1 MLISRLRKKP
11 GIAVVTP
18 ESTEDLWVLRR
29 ILKNGDIITSQ
40 TKRVIK
46 KEKEFTRP
54 DKGERINVKLAIEL
68 ENISIDQVL
77 ERIRVSGKITE
88 TTDDSISKGSYH
100 SLNITLGNSIAISK
114 KELEDFQIRLLKKR
128 GKTSDRYI
136 IITID
141 RRQAGIGLVTGT
153 HLRVFPDI
161 LSGLAGK
168 MYKTKATLDTFFDEL
183 IKNITSIDGDNTN
196 IVVTGPTEVKRTF
209 VNYVGEKKK
218 NIHKKITVIDG
229 IDLAGQ
235 EGVYMA
241 LKHPSIKEFMKN
253 SELSSASLATEEAI
267 NKISK
272 NDNKVC
278 YSFRD
283 VKKVAKMGAIE
294 KVMISS
300 KVFELI
306 DEEEVITLLD
316 EIEKFNGQ
324 IYLLDSSTEVGK
336 QIDSIGGIIALL
348 RYPVY
353 EVD

>member
-1 MLISRLRKKP
+1 MLINRLRKKP

-18 ESTEDLWVLRR
+18 ESIEDLWVLRR
-29 ILKNGDIITSQ
+29 IMKNGDIITSQ

-46 KEKEFTRP
+46 NQKEFTRP
-54 DKGERINVKLAIEL
+54 DKGERINVKLSIEL

-77 ERIRVSGKITE
+77 ERIRISGKITE
-88 TTDDSISKGSYH
+88 TTDESISKGSYH

-114 KELEDFQIRLLKKR
+114 KELEDFQIGLLKKR

-136 IITID
+136 IMTLD
-141 RRQAGIGLVTGT
+141 RRQAGVGLVTGT

-168 MYKTKATLDTFFDEL
+168 MYKTKATFDTFFDEL
-183 IKNITSIDGDNTN
+183 IKNITNIDGDNTN
-196 IVVTGPTEVKRTF
+196 IVVTGPTEVKRAF
-209 VNYVGEKKK
+209 VNYVGEKKQK
-218 NIHKKITVIDG
+218 IHKKITVIDG

-241 LKHPSIKEFMKN
+241 LKHPAIKEFMKN

-272 NDNKVC
+272 NDNRVY
-278 YSFRD
+278 YSFKD
-283 VKKVAKMGAIE
+283 VKKVAEMGAIE

-300 KVFELI
+300 KIFELT
-306 DEEEVITLLD
+306 EEVEVITLLD
-316 EIEKFNGQ
+316 KIEKFDGN

-336 QIDSIGGIIALL
+336 QIDSVGVIIALL

>member
-1 MLISRLRKKP
+1 MLINRLRKKP

-18 ESTEDLWVLRR
+18 ESIEDLWVLRR

-46 KEKEFTRP
+46 NQKEFTRP
-54 DKGERINVKLAIEL
+54 DKGERINVKLSIEL

-77 ERIRVSGKITE
+77 ERIRISGKITE
-88 TTDDSISKGSYH
+88 TTDESISKGAYH
-100 SLNITLGNSIAISK
+100 SVNITLGNSIAISK
-114 KELEDFQIRLLKKR
+114 KELEDFQIGLLKKR

-136 IITID
+136 IMTLD
-141 RRQAGIGLVTGT
+141 RRQAGVGLVTGT

-168 MYKTKATLDTFFDEL
+168 MYKTKATFDTFFDEL
-183 IKNITSIDGDNTN
+183 IKNITNIDGDNTN
-196 IVVTGPTEVKRTF
+196 IVVTGPTEVKRAF
-209 VNYVGEKKK
+209 VNYVGEKKQK
-218 NIHKKITVIDG
+218 IHKKITVIDG

-241 LKHPSIKEFMKN
+241 LKHPAIKEFMKN

-272 NDNKVC
+272 NDNRVY
-278 YSFRD
+278 YSFKD
-283 VKKVAKMGAIE
+283 VKKVAEMGAIE

-300 KVFELI
+300 KIFELTE
-306 DEEEVITLLD
+306 EEEVITLLD
-316 EIEKFNGQ
+316 KIEKFDGN

-336 QIDSIGGIIALL
+336 QIDSVGGIIALL

>member
-1 MLISRLRKKP
+1 MLINRLRKKP

-46 KEKEFTRP
+46 NQKEFTRP
-54 DKGERINVKLAIEL
+54 DKGERINVKLSIEL

-114 KELEDFQIRLLKKR
+114 KELEDFQIGLLKKR
-128 GKTSDRYI
+128 GKKSDRYI

-141 RRQAGIGLVTGT
+141 RRQAGLGLVTGT

-168 MYKTKATLDTFFDEL
+168 MYKTKATLDIFFEEL
-183 IKNITSIDGDNTN
+183 IKSIANIDGDNTN
-196 IVVTGPTEVKRTF
+196 IVVTGPTEVKRSFT
-209 VNYVGEKKK
+209 NYVGEKKQK
-218 NIHKKITVIDG
+218 IHKKITIIDG

-253 SELSSASLATEEAI
+253 SELSSASLAIEDAI
-267 NKISK
+267 NRISK
-272 NDNKVC
+272 NDNKVS
-278 YSFRD
+278 YSFKD
-283 VKKVAKMGAIE
+283 VKKVANMGAIE

-300 KVFELI
+300 KIFELI
-306 DEEEVITLLD
+306 EEEEIIILLD
-316 EIEKFNGQ
+316 EVEKYDGQ

-336 QIDSIGGIIALL
+336 QIDSVGGIISLL

-353 EVD
+353 DVD